1 MKLNGAT
8 PMTHSEAMSN
18 TPIPHTSQPAL
29 HPEQPVQLTIEG
41 FDPTAGIDPRFIL
54 DDETCRR
61 GLRHIAAIRARLRG
75 DSETQAA

>member
-1 MKLNGAT
+1 MKLSGAT
-8 PMTHSEAMSN
+8 PLTHSEAMS
-18 TPIPHTSQPAL
+18 TTHIPQIAQADV
-29 HPEQPVQLTIEG
+29 HPEEPVQLTLEG

-75 DSETQAA
+75 DSGTQAA